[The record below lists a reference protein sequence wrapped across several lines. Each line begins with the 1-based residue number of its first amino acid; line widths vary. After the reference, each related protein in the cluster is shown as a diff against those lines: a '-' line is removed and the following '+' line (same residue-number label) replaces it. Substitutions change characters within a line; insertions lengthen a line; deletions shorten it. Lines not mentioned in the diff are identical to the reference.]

1 MYCKNIVDS
10 YCGYLATPGYISYK
24 SNEDIEEV
32 MSILKYND
40 YQAEDADFLLDAL
53 VYGIAAELNDSCGKI
68 QRFIQQYI
76 FRLHLFALFLKN
88 K

>member
-1 MYCKNIVDS
+1 
-10 YCGYLATPGYISYK
+10 
-24 SNEDIEEV
+24 